1 MDEPLT
7 LLDLPDL
14 LESFLSSRS
23 VEFSVSAV
31 CAFAYLSADFDF
43 RVAALGSYIPI
54 TMCAG
59 GAACPSVRVPRARGC
74 ALARDAACHDQIP
87 NK

>member
-1 MDEPLT
+1 MHHIGFGRANRIMPMDEPLT

-43 RVAALGSYIPI
+43 RVAALGS
-54 TMCAG
+54 
-59 GAACPSVRVPRARGC
+59 
-74 ALARDAACHDQIP
+74 
-87 NK
+87 

>member
-59 GAACPSVRVPRARGC
+59 GAACPFRARAACARVRAGTRCRVP
-74 ALARDAACHDQIP
+74 
-87 NK
+87 